1 MVFKVPQ
8 EKVPDITLHLHPS
21 TTIEQCKH
29 IISSDHPFKPE
40 VTKQRILFGGKLL
53 QNEQILSDLI
63 KDKQSREFTF
73 HLMIFSKKYHQPEEE
88 EKKQE
93 QPPEPRRREQQSPD
107 QIVSP
112 RCLTHV
118 FSS

>member
-8 EKVPDITLHLHPS
+8 EKVPDITLYLHPS
-21 TTIEQCKH
+21 TTVEQCKLR
-29 IISSDHPFKPE
+29 ISSDHPFKPE

-53 QNEQILSDLI
+53 QNDQILSDLI

-88 EKKQE
+88 EKKE
-93 QPPEPRRREQQSPD
+93 
-107 QIVSP
+107 
-112 RCLTHV
+112 
-118 FSS
+118 